1 MSVLR
6 NLLLAGSENSW
17 LREQATRQRFVRRAV
32 SRFMPGES
40 FDEAFQAA
48 QGLRRHGM
56 STILTILGENVNERE
71 EASLEVEHYED
82 VLSRL
87 KGSGLDAEVS
97 VKVTHLGLDL
107 DMDFTCENVRRI
119 GERAAASGTRL
130 WIDMEGSAY
139 TDRTLEVYRRVK
151 RFVPNLGIALQAY
164 LRRTRADLESLMP
177 LGPAVRVVK
186 GAYREPASIAY
197 ARMQDTNESYLALCT
212 RLLSAEARRA
222 GAWLAVATHDS
233 EMIARVRET
242 ASRSDV
248 PSSAFEFALLYGI
261 RRDEQERLVKN
272 GHRVRVLI
280 SYGSHWFP
288 WYMRRLAER
297 PANLWFVA
305 RSAFAG

>member
-6 NLLLAGSENSW
+6 NLLLAGSENPW

-40 FDEAFQAA
+40 FDEAFAAA
-48 QGLRRHGM
+48 QGLRRQGM
-56 STILTILGENVNERE
+56 STILTILGENVSDRE

-87 KGSGLDAEVS
+87 KGSGLDAEIS
-97 VKVTHLGLDL
+97 VKVTHLGLDQ

-119 GERAAASGTRL
+119 GDRAAASGTRL
-130 WIDMEGSAY
+130 WVDMEGSVY

-186 GAYREPASIAY
+186 GAYRESSSIAY

-242 ASRSDV
+242 ASRSEV

-261 RRDEQERLVKN
+261 RRDQQERLVKS

>member
-6 NLLLAGSENSW
+6 NLLLAGSENPW

-40 FDEAFQAA
+40 FDEAFAAA
-48 QGLRRHGM
+48 QGLRRQEI
-56 STILTILGENVNERE
+56 STILTILGENVSDRE
-71 EASLEVEHYED
+71 EASLEVGHYED

-119 GERAAASGTRL
+119 GARAASIGTRL

-139 TDRTLEVYRRVK
+139 TDRTIEVYRRVK
-151 RFVPNLGIALQAY
+151 REVPSLGIALQAY
-164 LRRTRADLESLMP
+164 LRRTRADLESLLP

-186 GAYREPASIAY
+186 GAYREPAAIAY
-197 ARMQDTNESYLALCT
+197 SRMEDTNESYLALCT

-222 GAWLAVATHDS
+222 GAWLAVATHDP
-233 EMIARVRET
+233 EMIARVREVADRT
-242 ASRSDV
+242 QV
-248 PSSAFEFALLYGI
+248 PRNAFEFALLYGI
-261 RRDEQERLVKN
+261 RRDEQQQLVKA